1 KQPRDKNQQ
10 ADDKN
15 SQNEPERLI
24 GYFELF
30 RFSDR
35 IDLLLM
41 FAGICCTLLY
51 SIAYNVRLVI
61 FARIAASFV
70 VDLFAK
76 QCVVGQHN
84 TLGISSDNIG
94 CQLYVNTDVFDQRDK
109 LCLPGNNTIRPELP
123 SNMSTVYSYVANELN
138 WLLIIGV
145 VEIFSLFIQYS
156 LFGVFGRRQT
166 SNIRIRLFQVLLQR
180 SITYFD
186 VNKHGEFSVKLF
198 ANIELLTKVLGID
211 LAILTE
217 SFISFF
223 VTIILSLI
231 IDWQLTLII
240 LSSLPFI
247 MIGTYGFTKLTTREI
262 INELLTYSNAG
273 QIIQEVFGSLRTV
286 LSLNG
291 QNKCEAKITKMK
303 MTVFSW
309 KLIVYK

>member
-1 KQPRDKNQQ
+1 
-10 ADDKN
+10 
-15 SQNEPERLI
+15 
-24 GYFELF
+24 
-30 RFSDR
+30 
-35 IDLLLM
+35 
-41 FAGICCTLLY
+41 
-51 SIAYNVRLVI
+51 
-61 FARIAASFV
+61 
-70 VDLFAK
+70 
-76 QCVVGQHN
+76 
-84 TLGISSDNIG
+84 
-94 CQLYVNTDVFDQRDK
+94 
-109 LCLPGNNTIRPELP
+109 
-123 SNMSTVYSYVANELN
+123 MSTLYSYVANELN
-138 WLLIIGV
+138 WLLITGV
-145 VEIFSLFIQYS
+145 VEFFSLFIQCL
-156 LFGVFGRRQT
+156 LFGVSGRRQT

-198 ANIELLTKVLGID
+198 ANIELLNKALGIE
-211 LAILTE
+211 LATLTE